1 MAGAC
6 DEGPRGTVEVVT
18 RDPAAASAQQR
29 STAGPPLTDDGCGW
43 QVLADALF
51 ARARSDGDRLAFDD
65 TVQRIS
71 FAQLAERATA
81 RAQAL
86 AEHGVGLGDRV
97 ALVLPAGVTLVELFW
112 ALQLLGA
119 VPCVL
124 NPADRALQRR
134 VALVTP
140 RLVVD
145 AALAD
150 TLSTRQRPGAAAF
163 PSAGPDDLA
172 FIQTTSGTSG
182 APRAAQ
188 VRHRN
193 ALAFLHAARLTNHVN
208 DTDVL
213 VAWVPPWHDLGL
225 VRFVIGPVFHG
236 AACHIVQPAISTIP
250 EWLRTISRVGA
261 TVSGAPDFCYRIA
274 ARMVDPATVDL
285 TTLRHT
291 TNGGEPVRRSSIEEF
306 EARFGVPGVVAPGY
320 GMAEVTLGVAGHVV
334 GEPLVVDERGNV
346 SCGPPLP
353 GLEVRAGAHVDA
365 PAEITIRGAA
375 VFAGYL
381 DAPQDTAERLKD
393 GWLQTGD
400 SGYIDDAGRLFV
412 LGRRRGMIKRGGAVV
427 APREL
432 EEAAQTVPA
441 VRVGAAFSA
450 AASAQDK
457 DIILVVVEVA
467 EGGGTDSVAAD
478 VSRTIAE
485 HLGFAPDRVVVA
497 PPRTIPRTDNG
508 KIRHDAL
515 RSAFLAGQL
524 G

>member
-1 MAGAC
+1 MTH
-6 DEGPRGTVEVVT
+6 EL
-18 RDPAAASAQQR
+18 AAAPAQQR
-29 STAGPPLTDDGCGW
+29 TSIGPPLTADGCDW
-43 QVLADALF
+43 RVLGDALL
-51 ARARSDGDRLAFDD
+51 ARARTDGDRLAFDD
-65 TVQRIS
+65 TNQRIS
-71 FAQLAERATA
+71 FAQLTERAIA

-86 AEHGVGLGDRV
+86 AERGVGLGDRV

-119 VPCVL
+119 VPCIL
-124 NPADRALQRR
+124 NPADRALERR
-134 VALVTP
+134 VALVAP

-145 AALAD
+145 VELAG
-150 TLSTRQRPGAAAF
+150 TLSTHERRGTAAF
-163 PSAGPDDLA
+163 ASAGPDDLA

-193 ALAFLHAARLTNHVN
+193 ALAFLHAARITDHVN
-208 DTDVL
+208 DNDIL

-236 AACHIVQPAISTIP
+236 AACHIVQPAIRTLP
-250 EWLRTISRVGA
+250 EWLQTITRVGA

-274 ARMVDPATVDL
+274 ARMVDPASVDL

-306 EARFGVPGVVAPGY
+306 EARFDVPGVVAPGY
-320 GMAEVTLGVAGHVV
+320 GMAEVTLGVAGHVL
-334 GEPLVVDERGNV
+334 GEPLVTDERGNV
-346 SCGPPLP
+346 SCGVVLP

-365 PAEITIRGAA
+365 PAEITVRGAA

-432 EEAAQTVPA
+432 EEAAQVVPA

-450 AASAQDK
+450 AASGQDK
-457 DIILVVVEVA
+457 DMILVVVEVA
-467 EGGGTDSVAAD
+467 EGGGTDAVAVD

-485 HLGFAPDRVVVA
+485 HLGFAPDQVIVA

-508 KIRHDAL
+508 KIRHDEL

>member
-1 MAGAC
+1 
-6 DEGPRGTVEVVT
+6 VT
-18 RDPAAASAQQR
+18 HDSAAVLAQQR
-29 STAGPPLTDDGCGW
+29 TIIGAPLTADGCDW
-43 QVLADALF
+43 SVLGDALL
-51 ARARSDGDRLAFDD
+51 ARARTDGDRLAFDD
-65 TVQRIS
+65 TIQRIS

-86 AEHGVGLGDRV
+86 AERGVGLGDRV

-124 NPADRALQRR
+124 NPADRALARR
-134 VALVTP
+134 VALVAP

-145 AALAD
+145 IELAGG
-150 TLSTRQRPGAAAF
+150 LSTHQRRGTAASF
-163 PSAGPDDLA
+163 PSAGLDDLA

-193 ALAFLHAARLTNHVN
+193 ALAFLHAARLTDHVH
-208 DTDVL
+208 DHDVL

-236 AACHIVQPAISTIP
+236 AACHIVQPAIRTLP
-250 EWLRTISRVGA
+250 EWLQTISRVGA

-285 TTLRHT
+285 CTLRHT

-320 GMAEVTLGVAGHVV
+320 GMAEVTLGVTAHVV

-346 SCGPPLP
+346 SCGLALP

-365 PAEITIRGAA
+365 PEEITIRGAA

-381 DAPQDTAERLKD
+381 DAPQDNAERLKD

-432 EEAAQTVPA
+432 EEAAQAVPA

-450 AASAQDK
+450 AAGAQDK
-457 DIILVVVEVA
+457 DMILVVVEVA
-467 EGGGTDSVAAD
+467 EGDGTDAVAAD
-478 VSRTIAE
+478 VSRTVAE
-485 HLGFAPDRVVVA
+485 QLGFAPDRVIVA

-508 KIRHDAL
+508 KIRHDEL
-515 RSAFLAGQL
+515 RSAFLAGQF